1 MHNSAANCGDS
12 WARGQTGGLSDTALR
27 LRVCP
32 ALLGLPDDTVDNRGN
47 LGSSEAPSQIRCRQ
61 ILVELLRPLG
71 NAASEWADRLVS
83 EFGSLAGTLAAAPA
97 AQARA
102 LGDGAAAV
110 RHLGIVRD
118 AMLHSLRTEAFARP
132 TLDDSQKLIDYLS
145 LDMALLPTER
155 LRVLFL
161 NSSNRLLHDETHT
174 HGSVSETPVYPR
186 EIMRRALEVG
196 ATALILAHNHPS
208 GDPTPSR
215 GDVEATRRIAEAG
228 RALDICI
235 HDHVIVARSGWSSFR
250 ALGLLQPA
258 RRN

>member
-1 MHNSAANCGDS
+1 
-12 WARGQTGGLSDTALR
+12 
-27 LRVCP
+27 
-32 ALLGLPDDTVDNRGN
+32 
-47 LGSSEAPSQIRCRQ
+47 
-61 ILVELLRPLG
+61 
-71 NAASEWADRLVS
+71 
-83 EFGSLAGTLAAAPA
+83 
-97 AQARA
+97 
-102 LGDGAAAV
+102 
-110 RHLGIVRD
+110 
-118 AMLHSLRTEAFARP
+118 MLHSLRTEAFARP

-215 GDVEATRRIAEAG
+215 GDVEATRRIADAG

>member
-1 MHNSAANCGDS
+1 MVLDRPWHMAA
-12 WARGQTGGLSDTALR
+12 
-27 LRVCP
+27 
-32 ALLGLPDDTVDNRGN
+32 
-47 LGSSEAPSQIRCRQ
+47 SEAPGQIRCRQ
-61 ILVELLRPLG
+61 ILVELLKPLG
-71 NAASEWADRLVS
+71 NAAAEWADRLVS